1 MTDVESPRSENGP
14 EVSLTTTGRV
24 MSSKSQKINYFVG
37 VCIKILYL
45 KCASLL
51 YKGYCALSRY

>member
-24 MSSKSQKINYFVG
+24 MSSKSEKLNYFVG
-37 VCIKILYL
+37 VYVCMYVICM
-45 KCASLL
+45 CA
-51 YKGYCALSRY
+51 

>member
-24 MSSKSQKINYFVG
+24 MSSKSEKMIFVG
-37 VCIKILYL
+37 VCVCDHGDMSELCRLAI
-45 KCASLL
+45 
-51 YKGYCALSRY
+51 

>member
-24 MSSKSQKINYFVG
+24 MSSKSERMIFVG
-37 VCIKILYL
+37 VCVHGDMSEVCKLAI
-45 KCASLL
+45 
-51 YKGYCALSRY
+51 